1 MVKKEE
7 EQGIVKGKGVK
18 YMVTE
23 DDLTLCGQH
32 TKQYKDCVSQ
42 KCAHLKPT

>member
-18 YMVTE
+18 YMGM
-23 DDLTLCGQH
+23 DLTLDGEH
-32 TKQYKDCVSQ
+32 TTQY
-42 KCAHLKPT
+42 TE